1 MEFQGTPASR
11 LPVSDEQIIEL
22 YWNRDEIAI
31 RETDLKYRKYLMK
44 VAYNILRDKLDCEEC
59 LNDTYVG
66 VWNAIPPARP
76 HGLKAFLTTVMRRI
90 AINRYHSNRKKG
102 SIPSEMTVSLS
113 ELEGILTLQET
124 PEDAYDAVRLGEIIT
139 EFVQDLPK
147 RGRYIFMSRYY
158 VAETVDRI
166 ARDLGVS
173 RSTVH
178 KELAAIRRD
187 LKEKLEKEG
196 YTV

>member
-1 MEFQGTPASR
+1 MELQRPPDSR
-11 LPVSDEQIIEL
+11 LPVSDEQIVEL
-22 YWNRDEIAI
+22 YWKRDEIAI
-31 RETDLKYRKYLMK
+31 RETDLKYRKYLLK
-44 VAYNILRDKLDCEEC
+44 VAYNILRDRQDCEEC

-76 HGLKAFLTTVMRRI
+76 HGLKAFLTTVMRRV

-113 ELEGILTLQET
+113 ELEGILTEQES
-124 PEDAYDAVRLGEIIT
+124 PEDAYDAARLGEIIT
-139 EFVQDLPK
+139 DFVQNLPK
-147 RGRYIFMSRYY
+147 RGRYVFMSRYY
-158 VAETVDRI
+158 MAETVERI

-178 KELAAIRRD
+178 KELAAIRRQ
-187 LKEKLEKEG
+187 LKEKLESEG

>member
-1 MEFQGTPASR
+1 MELQGTPASR

-22 YWNRDEIAI
+22 YWKRDEIAI